1 MSYVKEG
8 ESIAVRTELND
19 KPQYEGSGSGL
30 IHADWCED
38 MTCYCKGGRDG

>member
-19 KPQYEGSGSGL
+19 KPKVHGDYDRQM
-30 IHADWCED
+30 HKDWCTD
-38 MTCYCKGGRDG
+38 QTCWCNKVKA